1 MKRVCFLVLGLLLI
15 LSACSSGGTLR
26 DLPKDTASALPESSP
41 QGSETQD
48 APTAAQAQPEAQE
61 ATQKPEET
69 APQTPS
75 SSGSG
80 QEAAEEEN
88 HGGLITLPQSPAIEP
103 EPEPEP
109 GTGALTAQDQR
120 DANIFLS
127 NFSEQWLNGWGF
139 VFFDADDP
147 EDAELLEFAYL
158 WTRINNRS
166 AIGTD
171 GYSQYTVSLE
181 QVNRVITRYMGSG
194 LALSPE
200 NGDTYSVSGQIV
212 SYWEG
217 LFYFIAADGESYPW
231 FSVVDEVRDYE
242 NDETVLRFTIYELDM
257 RLYFEEGNGSVPS
270 KYYDLTPEEAKALS
284 LAGAAPAITACITG
298 TAVCKRSVSPDT
310 GRRTYT
316 LVRYT
321 VDNMG

>member
-1 MKRVCFLVLGLLLI
+1 MKRICFLVLSLLFL

-26 DLPKDTASALPESSP
+26 DLPKDTAAAVPESSS
-41 QGSETQD
+41 QGTQTQD
-48 APTAAQAQPEAQE
+48 APAAAQTQAEAQ
-61 ATQKPEET
+61 APAQKPEES
-69 APQTPS
+69 AVQTPAAPD
-75 SSGSG
+75 SGKETE
-80 QEAAEEEN
+80 QEEN
-88 HGGLITLPQSPAIEP
+88 HDGLITLPQQPVIAPDPPS
-103 EPEPEP
+103 
-109 GTGALTAQDQR
+109 GDDDALTAQEQR

-127 NFSEQWLNGWGF
+127 NFSEQWLGGWGF
-139 VFFDADDP
+139 VFFDADDAT
-147 EDAELLEFAYL
+147 DAELLEFAYL

-166 AIGTD
+166 ALGSD

-181 QVNRVITRYMGSG
+181 QINSVITRYMGSA
-194 LALSPE
+194 LALHPE
-200 NGDTYSVSGQIV
+200 NGAAYSMSGQVV
-212 SYWEG
+212 SYWDG

-242 NDETVLRFTIYELDM
+242 NDETVLRFTIYELSM
-257 RLYFEEGNGSVPS
+257 RLYFEEGNGSIPG
-270 KYYDLTPEEAKALS
+270 KYYDLTPEEASRLS
-284 LAGAAPAITACITG
+284 LAGDTPAITACITG